1 MYTLQGPSV
10 DVILDW
16 LSIAE
21 CAPACSITPSPV
33 DNIVKF
39 VTFDEIKSF
48 TIESTLSF
56 TFFYNN
62 TSVAS
67 SLSFLEY
74 SAINYLR

>member
-1 MYTLQGPSV
+1 M
-10 DVILDW
+10 
-16 LSIAE
+16 
-21 CAPACSITPSPV
+21 
-33 DNIVKF
+33 KF

-56 TFFYNN
+56 TFFCNN
-62 TSVAS
+62 TPGAS

>member
-1 MYTLQGPSV
+1 M
-10 DVILDW
+10 
-16 LSIAE
+16 AE

-33 DNIVKF
+33 DSIVKF
-39 VTFDEIKSF
+39 VTLDEIKSF

-56 TFFYNN
+56 TFFCNN
-62 TSVAS
+62 TSGAS